1 MANRLQ
7 LRRGDGNPGSIF
19 YEGEPIYDRTG
30 EVLYVGDTGA
40 NGTGA
45 GSSIASNIA
54 YETVLE
60 MLRRTS
66 NGTAGQLRIYE
77 DTAAGSDFVTLT
89 SPNLAASYTLTL
101 PQNDGDT
108 GQVVRTDGSGVLS
121 FVDLLNLAADYGTT
135 DAVLANATVTFAGTA
150 NEIFTTVTDNQIQ
163 VGLETNLSVAGN
175 LVVNNNLNVTGL
187 STFAS
192 NVDINAS
199 ADISGDLVIQ
209 DALNVTGLS
218 TFASNVDI
226 NASADISGDL
236 VIQDAL
242 NVTGLSTFGS
252 AVDINGSVDI
262 SDDLV
267 VNDALNVTGLS
278 TFGSAVD
285 INASVDVSADL
296 VVNNNLNV
304 TGLST
309 FADDVDINASVDISN
324 GLNVTGFTTIANNV
338 DINAALEVT
347 GISTFGSNVDIN
359 ASVDVSA
366 DLVVNNNLN
375 VTGFTT
381 IGNNVDVNAAL
392 EVTGISTFG
401 SNVDINASVDV
412 SADLVVNNNLNVTGL
427 TTLTGLVQVDT
438 GIVPDADEGAYLG
451 TSALPFLEAYV
462 DEIIIGATDNTVTT
476 ATGNLILD
484 SAGGTVDVQD
494 NLTVSVDLTVTGTT
508 TLNGNTTIGDDP
520 SDTIA
525 FTGRASSDFVPVTDS
540 VHDLG
545 VTTSRWAEIWGDALT
560 IDNIQIGVSGDNEID
575 TTTGNLTLDSATGE
589 VVVDDN
595 LTITGNLTVV
605 GTAVTFETES
615 VRVEDRLLELGLI
628 NNAAP
633 ASLTTWDSG
642 IVFNYNNGA
651 ALKAGVIWFEN
662 SGDYYIGFATTLNE
676 TNPGGGS
683 DVQDPQ
689 VNITGYAP
697 IVADSLYLGGINA
710 ADLVINSDNEAV
722 NLIFDGGSY

>member
-218 TFASNVDI
+218 TF
-226 NASADISGDL
+226 
-236 VIQDAL
+236 
-242 NVTGLSTFGS
+242 GS

-338 DINAALEVT
+338 DI
-347 GISTFGSNVDIN
+347 
-359 ASVDVSA
+359 
-366 DLVVNNNLN
+366 
-375 VTGFTT
+375 
-381 IGNNVDVNAAL
+381 NAAL

-595 LTITGNLTVV
+595 LTINGNLTVV

>member
-101 PQNDGDT
+101 PENDGDT

-163 VGLETNLSVAGN
+163 VGLETNVSVAGD
-175 LVVNNNLNVTGL
+175 LVVNNN
-187 STFAS
+187 
-192 NVDINAS
+192 
-199 ADISGDLVIQ
+199 
-209 DALNVTGLS
+209 LNVTGLS

-285 INASVDVSADL
+285 INASVDILDDL
-296 VVNNNLNV
+296 VVNDALNVTGLSTFGSAVDINASVDISDDLVVNDALNV

-309 FADDVDINASVDISN
+309 FANDVDINASVDISN
-324 GLNVTGFTTIANNV
+324 GLNVTGFTTIASNV

-494 NLTVSVDLTVTGTT
+494 NLTVSVDLTVTGIT
-508 TLNGNTTIGDDP
+508 TLKGNTTIGDDP

-540 VHDLG
+540 AHDLG

-595 LTITGNLTVV
+595 LTINGNLTVV